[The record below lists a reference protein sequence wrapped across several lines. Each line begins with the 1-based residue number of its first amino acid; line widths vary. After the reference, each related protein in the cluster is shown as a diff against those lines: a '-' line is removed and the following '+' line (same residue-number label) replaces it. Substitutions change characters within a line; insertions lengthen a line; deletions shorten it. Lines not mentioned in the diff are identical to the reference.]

1 MAKTTSQRKP
11 RTHLRARLRRGQAR
25 KRAAKLPKADPGR
38 RSTRRS
44 DKKATGVVVLD
55 LKKAGAFTDYFVI
68 CSATNP
74 RQVQAIADA
83 VEEALKAQKQRPS
96 LVEGYAR
103 AEWILLDYF
112 DFVVHVFSK
121 HARDF
126 YGLDRLW
133 GSATR
138 IEFPDVGVT
147 GLGTWGLGPGQGLS
161 QSASLHTLR
170 AAVRGVPA
178 ARCAIRSTARCARLL
193 GQRSARAARSIDPL
207 RRRSTRSSWACAVDR
222 YEGRMKEII
231 HALKY
236 ERRRSI
242 APRARRADAGARR
255 RVAARCRSSS
265 CRCRCIRAASTSA
278 DSIRRTIWRRH
289 SGCRSCRC

>member
-1 MAKTTSQRKP
+1 MAKTPTTRKP
-11 RTHLRARLRRGQAR
+11 KTTRLRSASAKASTGSGEASP
-25 KRAAKLPKADPGR
+25 KPAAKSTKLPKSIAAVVAAAQ
-38 RSTRRS
+38 

-68 CSATNP
+68 CSASNP

-112 DFVVHVFSK
+112 DFVIHVFSK

-138 IEFPDVGVT
+138 IEFPDV
-147 GLGTWGLGPGQGLS
+147 
-161 QSASLHTLR
+161 A
-170 AAVRGVPA
+170 
-178 ARCAIRSTARCARLL
+178 
-193 GQRSARAARSIDPL
+193 
-207 RRRSTRSSWACAVDR
+207 
-222 YEGRMKEII
+222 
-231 HALKY
+231 
-236 ERRRSI
+236 
-242 APRARRADAGARR
+242 
-255 RVAARCRSSS
+255 
-265 CRCRCIRAASTSA
+265 
-278 DSIRRTIWRRH
+278 
-289 SGCRSCRC
+289 

>member
-11 RTHLRARLRRGQAR
+11 RTTHLRPASG
-25 KRAAKLPKADPGR
+25 RAGVKPSKLPKAIQVAIDAAH
-38 RSTRRS
+38 

-68 CSATNP
+68 CSAANP

-83 VEEALKAQKQRPS
+83 VESALKAEKQRPS

-138 IEFPDVGVT
+138 IEFPDV
-147 GLGTWGLGPGQGLS
+147 
-161 QSASLHTLR
+161 A
-170 AAVRGVPA
+170 
-178 ARCAIRSTARCARLL
+178 
-193 GQRSARAARSIDPL
+193 
-207 RRRSTRSSWACAVDR
+207 
-222 YEGRMKEII
+222 
-231 HALKY
+231 
-236 ERRRSI
+236 
-242 APRARRADAGARR
+242 
-255 RVAARCRSSS
+255 
-265 CRCRCIRAASTSA
+265 
-278 DSIRRTIWRRH
+278 
-289 SGCRSCRC
+289 

>member
-1 MAKTTSQRKP
+1 MAKATKTAKSTAAKTTKKAAAP
-11 RTHLRARLRRGQAR
+11 RI
-25 KRAAKLPKADPGR
+25 PKAIAAVIDAAQDR
-38 RSTRRS
+38 
-44 DKKATGVVVLD
+44 KATGVVVLD

-68 CSATNP
+68 CSASNA

-138 IEFPDVGVT
+138 IEIPDV
-147 GLGTWGLGPGQGLS
+147 
-161 QSASLHTLR
+161 A
-170 AAVRGVPA
+170 
-178 ARCAIRSTARCARLL
+178 
-193 GQRSARAARSIDPL
+193 
-207 RRRSTRSSWACAVDR
+207 
-222 YEGRMKEII
+222 
-231 HALKY
+231 
-236 ERRRSI
+236 
-242 APRARRADAGARR
+242 
-255 RVAARCRSSS
+255 
-265 CRCRCIRAASTSA
+265 
-278 DSIRRTIWRRH
+278 
-289 SGCRSCRC
+289 

>member
-11 RTHLRARLRRGQAR
+11 RITTRTRLRQGSGEAGV
-25 KRAAKLPKADPGR
+25 KSPKLPKAIQVALDAAR
-38 RSTRRS
+38 

-68 CSATNP
+68 CSAANP

-83 VEEALKAQKQRPS
+83 VEDALKGQKQRPS

-103 AEWILLDYF
+103 AEWVLLDYF

-138 IEFPDVGVT
+138 IEFPDV
-147 GLGTWGLGPGQGLS
+147 
-161 QSASLHTLR
+161 A
-170 AAVRGVPA
+170 
-178 ARCAIRSTARCARLL
+178 
-193 GQRSARAARSIDPL
+193 
-207 RRRSTRSSWACAVDR
+207 
-222 YEGRMKEII
+222 
-231 HALKY
+231 
-236 ERRRSI
+236 
-242 APRARRADAGARR
+242 
-255 RVAARCRSSS
+255 
-265 CRCRCIRAASTSA
+265 
-278 DSIRRTIWRRH
+278 
-289 SGCRSCRC
+289 